1 MKRLFSIILILA
13 ILTTPIFSQVS
24 GESLIKDLYQKWSS
38 IKDLQMKFSITLYT
52 YSTKG
57 ESLSQKMT
65 MEMLYISQPQ
75 VLRINF
81 LEPALFAGQIV
92 LLDSEKKLMRI
103 YIPSTKQIMESELTQ
118 TSTFTASLFNIPGV
132 SGKEEG
138 FTFDVTE
145 TIEKNQKIYKI
156 TGKPNTPELKTIMS
170 YFELFISKDE
180 LKPLRFKMYDIEQ
193 RLYMDIIWLE
203 IKINQ
208 NLSLNKI
215 RTLPQGK
222 AIKQKE
228 LQNITPLP
236 FFAPAK

>member
-1 MKRLFSIILILA
+1 
-13 ILTTPIFSQVS
+13 
-24 GESLIKDLYQKWSS
+24 
-38 IKDLQMKFSITLYT
+38 
-52 YSTKG
+52 
-57 ESLSQKMT
+57 
-65 MEMLYISQPQ
+65 MLYISQPQ

-81 LEPALFAGQIV
+81 LEPALFAGQII
-92 LLDSEKKLMRI
+92 LLDSENKVMRI
-103 YIPSTKQIMESELTQ
+103 YIPSTKQIIESELTQ
-118 TSTFTASLFNIPGV
+118 TSTFTASIFNIPGIN
-132 SGKEEG
+132 GKEKD
-138 FTFDVTE
+138 FTLDVIE

-156 TGKPNTPELKTIMS
+156 TGKPNTPELKTTMS

-193 RLYMDIIWLE
+193 RLYMDISWLE

-222 AIKQKE
+222 IVKQKE

-236 FFAPAK
+236 FFAPSK